1 MEICVA
7 TQEHVEELAGLF
19 QEQAAAMTALQPLYF
34 QKVPHDRAYVGAV
47 IGREDTEILLAV
59 EDEEILGFTQLRETM
74 TPDFAS
80 LVEYRYAHL
89 LDLYVRKKARGQYI
103 GRALLH
109 AANEWA
115 TERRLSFIELQVL
128 PENRE
133 AMAVYLRESYVPAMH
148 TLRRM
153 L

>member
-7 TQEHVEELAGLF
+7 THEHVVELAGLF
-19 QEQAAAMTALQPLYF
+19 REQAAAMTDLQPLYF
-34 QKVPHDRAYVGAV
+34 QRVPHDPKYVRAA
-47 IGREDTEILLAV
+47 IDREDTEILMAV
-59 EDEEILGFTQLRETM
+59 EDDEILGFTQLRETM

-80 LVEYRYAHL
+80 LVQYRHAHL

-103 GRALLH
+103 GKALLD
-109 AANEWA
+109 AAAAWA
-115 TERRLSFIELQVL
+115 VDKELSFIELQVL
-128 PENRE
+128 PENRD
-133 AMAVYLRESYVPAMH
+133 AMAVYLRESYAPAMH

>member
-7 TQEHVEELAGLF
+7 THEHAAELASLF
-19 QEQAAAMTALQPLYF
+19 QEQASAMTDLQPLYF
-34 QKVPHDRAYVGAV
+34 QQVPRDPAYVRATLD
-47 IGREDTEILLAV
+47 REDTEILLAV
-59 EDEEILGFTQLRETM
+59 EDDEVLGFTQLRETM

-80 LVEYRYAHL
+80 LVQYRYAHL

-103 GRALLH
+103 GKALLD
-109 AANEWA
+109 AAGEWA
-115 TERRLSFIELQVL
+115 AHRELSFIELQVL
-128 PENRE
+128 PENKE
-133 AMAVYLRESYVPAMH
+133 AMAVYLRESYAPAMH